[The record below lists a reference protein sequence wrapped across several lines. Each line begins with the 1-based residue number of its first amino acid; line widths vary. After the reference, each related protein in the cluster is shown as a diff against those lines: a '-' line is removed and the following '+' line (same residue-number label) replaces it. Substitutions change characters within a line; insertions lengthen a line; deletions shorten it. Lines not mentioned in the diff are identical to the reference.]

1 MSKAAATIS
10 ADEKDWR
17 RRVSFD
23 FGEGGVTPPEGFK
36 DLSIGDEVTV
46 LVTGK
51 VKNLSQ
57 SEDTSSLSLQMEKIE
72 LERQAGKKGGIS
84 AALGKAKKSQKL

>member
-1 MSKAAATIS
+1 MSKAATIS
-10 ADEKDWR
+10 ADEKEWR

-23 FGEGGVTPPEGFK
+23 FGDGGLQPPEGFK
-36 DLSIGDEVTV
+36 DLSIGDEVRV

-57 SEDTSSLSLQMEKIE
+57 NEETSSFSLQMEKIE
-72 LERQAGKKGGIS
+72 LERQTGKKGGIS
-84 AALGKAKKSQKL
+84 EALGKAKKKL

>member
-1 MSKAAATIS
+1 MSKAPAIS
-10 ADEKDWR
+10 ADEKEWR

-23 FGEGGVTPPEGFK
+23 FGEGGVQPPEGFK
-36 DLSIGDEVTV
+36 ELSIGDEVTV

-57 SEDTSSLSLQMEKIE
+57 NEETSSFSLMMENLE
-72 LERQAGKKGGIS
+72 LQTGKKGGAQCGPGQI
-84 AALGKAKKSQKL
+84 